1 MTPLA
6 AVLVA
11 LGLLLANA
19 FFVGAEFALISSRR
33 TQFEPRAAAGSRSAR
48 LTLRAMDRVS
58 LMLAAAQLGIT
69 LCSLGLG
76 AVGEPAVAHL
86 LEPVLSL
93 VSLPGNLVPLLSFGL
108 ALAVV
113 VSLHVVLGEM
123 VPKNIA
129 LAAPERSAL
138 ALTPVL
144 TGFSVALR
152 PVVWLL
158 NAGANLGLRALRVEA
173 REEVS
178 STFTHDQ
185 VAGLID
191 ESRREGLLGAD
202 VHDLLAGALHFFERT
217 VDAVLLPLDTLV
229 TVSAAVTPA
238 QVDAL
243 CSQTRFS
250 RFPVRSDSGSLA
262 GYLHIM
268 DALETDPSLRGKPI
282 AAENIRPLVTIP
294 AGTPLHEA
302 LAAMRRAGAHLGQL
316 VDEAEMTLGVVA
328 MEDVLEELVGEI
340 RDAAAS
346 GRP

>member
-1 MTPLA
+1 MTPQA

-76 AVGEPAVAHL
+76 AVGEPAVAHVF
-86 LEPVLSL
+86 EPVLGL
-93 VSLPGNLVPLLSFGL
+93 LSLPGGWAPLLSFGL

-138 ALTPVL
+138 ALTPLL
-144 TGFSVALR
+144 TGFSVVLN

-158 NAGANLGLRALRVEA
+158 NAGANLGLRFLRVEA
-173 REEVS
+173 RDEVA

-191 ESRREGLLGAD
+191 ESRREGLLDAD
-202 VHDLLAGALHFFERT
+202 LHDLLAGALHFSERT

-229 TVSAAVTPA
+229 TVSGAVTPA
-238 QVDAL
+238 QVEAL
-243 CSQTRFS
+243 CSETRFS
-250 RFPVRSDSGSLA
+250 RFPVRSDSGSLV

-282 AAENIRPLVTIP
+282 VAENVRPLAAIP
-294 AGTPLHEA
+294 AGTSLHEA
-302 LAAMRRAGAHLGQL
+302 LATMQRAGAHLAQL
-316 VDEAEMTLGVVA
+316 VDDAGLTLGVVA
-328 MEDVLEELVGEI
+328 LEDVLEELVGEI
-340 RDAAAS
+340 RDAAANR
-346 GRP
+346 RP